1 MITLLY
7 RILTY
12 ALLPIAALL
21 GLGALMFLM
30 MALANPALFLPVFTT
45 AATVIYIVAS
55 LIFLQTAI
63 LGNKACKKSLRDWI
77 RVNAFVAIVVAA
89 GSFMQGISLLR
100 DPAVVKAMEEQY
112 SAMAAQSG
120 NDAPL
125 PFDMAVLM
133 RAVAWFVIGFAVA
146 LITHILL
153 GFRLLKQYA
162 GYFAL

>member
-1 MITLLY
+1 MMTLLY

-77 RVNAFVAIVVAA
+77 RVNAFVAIIVAA
-89 GSFMQGISLLR
+89 GSLMQGISLLR

-146 LITHILL
+146 LITHISL

>member
-1 MITLLY
+1 MMTLIY
-7 RILTY
+7 RVLTY
-12 ALLPIAALL
+12 ALLPVAALL

-30 MALANPALFLPVFTT
+30 MALAQPALLFPVFTT

-63 LGNKACKKSLRDWI
+63 LGNKVCKKSLRDWI
-77 RVNAFVAIVVAA
+77 RVNAFVAIVVAV
-89 GSFMQGISLLR
+89 GSLVQAVSFLNN
-100 DPAVVKAMEEQY
+100 PALAKEVVEQY
-112 SAMAAQSG
+112 NMIAAQSA
-120 NDAPL
+120 NNTPL
-125 PFDMAVLM
+125 PIDMAVVM
-133 RAVAWFVIGFAVA
+133 RGMTWFVIGFAVA

>member
-1 MITLLY
+1 MITFVY
-7 RILTY
+7 RLLTY
-12 ALLPIAALL
+12 ALLPVAALL

-30 MALANPALFLPVFTT
+30 MALAQPALFLPVFTT

-63 LGNKACKKSLRDWI
+63 VGNKACKKSLRDWI

-89 GSFMQGISLLR
+89 GSLMQGISLLR

>member
-1 MITLLY
+1 MMTLLY

-89 GSFMQGISLLR
+89 GSLMQGISLLR
-100 DPAVVKAMEEQY
+100 DPTVVKAMEEQY

>member
-1 MITLLY
+1 MMTLLY

-89 GSFMQGISLLR
+89 GSLMQGISLLR

>member
-1 MITLLY
+1 MMTLLY

-12 ALLPIAALL
+12 ALLPIAAAL

-77 RVNAFVAIVVAA
+77 RVNAFVAIIVAA
-89 GSFMQGISLLR
+89 GSLMQGISLLR

>member
-1 MITLLY
+1 MMTLLY

-21 GLGALMFLM
+21 GLGALIFLM

-89 GSFMQGISLLR
+89 GSLMQGISLLR

-120 NDAPL
+120 NDTPL

>member
-1 MITLLY
+1 MMTLLY

-77 RVNAFVAIVVAA
+77 RVNAFVAIIVAA
-89 GSFMQGISLLR
+89 GSLMQGISLLR